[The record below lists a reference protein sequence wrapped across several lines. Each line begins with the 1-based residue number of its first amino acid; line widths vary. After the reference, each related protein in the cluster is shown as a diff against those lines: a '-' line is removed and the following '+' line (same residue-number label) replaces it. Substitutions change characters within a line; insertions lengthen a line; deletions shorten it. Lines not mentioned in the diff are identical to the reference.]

1 MVLGDGNDQERKTSR
16 RWDSRGG
23 GDRIPVSPLFEL
35 DGLGV
40 SEGRRVQFYSAA
52 GAGEVCGGD
61 LLRESFAVSQKSG
74 PASEGGPTRYL
85 RARAA
90 FVLGFEWFASI
101 GVGKEI

>member
-16 RWDSRGG
+16 RWDSREVVAIGF
-23 GDRIPVSPLFEL
+23 LFHHFL
-35 DGLGV
+35 SWTV
-40 SEGRRVQFYSAA
+40 WAFQKVRRVQFYSAA

-90 FVLGFEWFASI
+90 FV
-101 GVGKEI
+101 